1 MFRSA
6 DIDYQSIKMGLVH
19 IDKKYW
25 VLAEKWLNN
34 TITPSEEIEFSE
46 WYNTNQ
52 DKEVLLPEGFAENEP
67 ALKERILQK
76 INTLKD
82 SQAVVIPIKRFSIIR
97 VAAAA
102 VILITLGAAAFL
114 YLKNTSE
121 TTLAKTDNKQLI
133 NDVAPGGNK
142 AVLTLAD
149 GSEIILDNAQNGA
162 LSQQGNTK
170 ILKLDAGQLSY
181 KTDGTKTNGEVLY
194 NTIATPRGGQYQI
207 ILPDGSTV
215 WLNAAS
221 SLRFPTAF
229 VGKQRTVELT
239 GEAYFEVK
247 PLSPPTGG
255 EQKMPFIVHVNTPS
269 GDGGMDVQV
278 LGTHFNVMAY
288 TEEDAVRTTL
298 LEGAV
303 KVTKGA
309 AVGLLKPGQQ
319 AKLNKTAGNI
329 KISEADV
336 EEVMAWKNGLFLFN
350 NEGIKTIM
358 RQISRWYDV
367 DISFEGNI
375 PDKNFTGQISRNN
388 NLSQVLKMLELT
400 KEAHFKI
407 TGKNITVMP

>member
-6 DIDYQSIKMGLVH
+6 DVYYQSIKMGLVH

-76 INTLKD
+76 INTLKNL
-82 SQAVVIPIKRFSIIR
+82 QAVVIPIKRFSIIR

-181 KTDGTKTNGEVLY
+181 TTDGTKTNGEVLY

-239 GEAYFEVK
+239 GEAYFEVTK
-247 PLSPPTGG
+247 KTS
-255 EQKMPFIVHVNTPS
+255 MPFNVKVN
-269 GDGGMDVQV
+269 DMDVQV

-298 LEGAV
+298 LEGTV

-407 TGKNITVMP
+407 TGKKIAVMP